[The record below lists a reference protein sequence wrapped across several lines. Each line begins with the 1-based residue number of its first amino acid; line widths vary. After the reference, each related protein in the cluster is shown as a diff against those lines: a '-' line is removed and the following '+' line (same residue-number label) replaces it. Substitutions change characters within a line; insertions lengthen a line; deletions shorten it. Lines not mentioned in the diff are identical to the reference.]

1 MPKEIKSVKI
11 GSKFLDERSKLNLTL
26 EDISK
31 NIHINIRYLKAIESD
46 DYSLFPARAFA
57 IGYFKKYSD
66 FLGIQDP
73 FPLNVDE
80 RIVNSEENKAQSSS
94 KQILEVKLFIKG
106 NLIPISAI
114 LILILSI
121 IFILKNNKS
130 SDLEK
135 IYSETLNIE
144 PIGVIE
150 EKSEEKLIA
159 KSLIKDS
166 NLILVFSGPCWVEIY
181 SNNKKRLIYKL
192 YNKDEILGMEIEKS
206 FTLLIGNIDNVKA
219 TYGGEIINFI
229 NNVNKQKVSTT
240 IFNNEWLD

>member
-1 MPKEIKSVKI
+1 MPKETKSVKI

-240 IFNNEWLD
+240 IFNNE

>member
-229 NNVNKQKVSTT
+229 NNVNKLKVSTT
-240 IFNNEWLD
+240 IFNNE

>member
-240 IFNNEWLD
+240 IFNNE

>member
-66 FLGIQDP
+66 FLGIKDP
-73 FPLNVDE
+73 FPLNADE

-121 IFILKNNKS
+121 IFILMNNKS

-144 PIGVIE
+144 PIGVIK

-159 KSLIKDS
+159 KSLVKDS

-192 YNKDEILGMEIEKS
+192 YNKDEILGVEIEKS
-206 FTLLIGNIDNVKA
+206 FTLVIGNIDNVKA
-219 TYGGEIINFI
+219 TYGGKIINFI

-240 IFNNEWLD
+240 VFNNE

>member
-219 TYGGEIINFI
+219 TYGGEIIYFI

-240 IFNNEWLD
+240 IFNNE

>member
-1 MPKEIKSVKI
+1 MPKEIKPVKI

-240 IFNNEWLD
+240 IFNNE